1 MCNGAAA
8 MSARPVV
15 VVASPDRTEAAL
27 LCDWLRAEGLEP
39 VPALS
44 LQTAKHDV
52 QSRAYDVLIADAAF
66 AFDGDLQAAA
76 RAHNAR
82 APLVVVGGDAATRA
96 RAERHGMFH
105 LDRPVDHAVLLCHVT
120 MAIAEGRPPRR
131 SPRKCIPPFESLVEG
146 APAYIVDV
154 SNEGLRLALSR
165 RRLAPAPQFT
175 VRIPLIGA
183 TLTVRRVWVSAAAAD
198 KNDTAWCGVE
208 LYGSSPRAEQSWRTF
223 VSTVSGRMGSD

>member
-96 RAERHGMFH
+96 RWTRRCCCATSRWRSPRDGRRGG
-105 LDRPVDHAVLLCHVT
+105 LPASASLRSNRSSK
-120 MAIAEGRPPRR
+120 GRPPTSSMSATRV
-131 SPRKCIPPFESLVEG
+131 CGSLFR
-146 APAYIVDV
+146 ADD
-154 SNEGLRLALSR
+154 SR
-165 RRLAPAPQFT
+165 RLRNS
-175 VRIPLIGA
+175 R
-183 TLTVRRVWVSAAAAD
+183 SA
-198 KNDTAWCGVE
+198 
-208 LYGSSPRAEQSWRTF
+208 SR
-223 VSTVSGRMGSD
+223 